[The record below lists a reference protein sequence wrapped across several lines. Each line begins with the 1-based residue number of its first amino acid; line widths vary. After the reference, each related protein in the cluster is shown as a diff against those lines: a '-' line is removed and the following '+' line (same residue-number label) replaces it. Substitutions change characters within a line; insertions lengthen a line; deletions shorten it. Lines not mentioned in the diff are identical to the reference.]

1 MNDTRGGQILA
12 LLIGMCMILY
22 GVFSVMLTQGNSIS
36 EMCFLLM
43 VGGFLLCLV
52 SPRIGFV
59 LWIVSSGY
67 MDLIKRLTVMSGNVT
82 QLDLYYIL
90 GVHPLM
96 LCGLCLSVMGG
107 ALLGRHPLTRRD
119 LHRLFAAGA
128 GMVVVALMAARERG
142 LRPSTILSEVAN
154 NGLYSLLL
162 FVLPFLLPDLAAV
175 LRTLRLLVIVY
186 APVAVYGIIQ
196 QTVGFQD
203 FEVEYLLTGLSIE
216 VKQIIANE
224 VRAFSTLN
232 SPTALG
238 FASGACLI
246 ALWTVAGHRDMKAAR
261 VGFSRLLALVLTPVF
276 VAALACSTVRSA
288 FVLMPVGLMA
298 TWLFHGRLRLRLF
311 YAGVAVFFVTLVL
324 SSGWLLEKMPAAM
337 NKMAEMAGGNT
348 FAEQMLRVG
357 TYTERLVGFS
367 QVLANPRAYSLLG
380 FGPDRGGQDDPE
392 FYNHD
397 PLSTLL
403 VRYGVLALL
412 AVLFTGALL
421 LRHFHACVW
430 RLKNPAE
437 HRVASLLLAVPLGFL
452 VASLIQ
458 GSVFGTFPLNLLTFL
473 FLGMVESLALHG
485 SRGQAVAGPAPLP
498 ASSPAPARPVRTEPL
513 PHPALSHRFRR
524 TRPAPSSHVVR

>member
-1 MNDTRGGQILA
+1 
-12 LLIGMCMILY
+12 
-22 GVFSVMLTQGNSIS
+22 
-36 EMCFLLM
+36 
-43 VGGFLLCLV
+43 
-52 SPRIGFV
+52 
-59 LWIVSSGY
+59 
-67 MDLIKRLTVMSGNVT
+67 
-82 QLDLYYIL
+82 
-90 GVHPLM
+90 
-96 LCGLCLSVMGG
+96 
-107 ALLGRHPLTRRD
+107 
-119 LHRLFAAGA
+119 
-128 GMVVVALMAARERG
+128 
-142 LRPSTILSEVAN
+142 
-154 NGLYSLLL
+154 
-162 FVLPFLLPDLAAV
+162 
-175 LRTLRLLVIVY
+175 
-186 APVAVYGIIQ
+186 
-196 QTVGFQD
+196 
-203 FEVEYLLTGLSIE
+203 
-216 VKQIIANE
+216 
-224 VRAFSTLN
+224 
-232 SPTALG
+232 
-238 FASGACLI
+238 
-246 ALWTVAGHRDMKAAR
+246 
-261 VGFSRLLALVLTPVF
+261 
-276 VAALACSTVRSA
+276 
-288 FVLMPVGLMA
+288 
-298 TWLFHGRLRLRLF
+298 
-311 YAGVAVFFVTLVL
+311 
-324 SSGWLLEKMPAAM
+324 M

-452 VASLIQ
+452 VTSLIQ

-498 ASSPAPARPVRTEPL
+498 AFSPAPARPVRTEPL